1 MRLSCQLSLTDW
13 TSCQTRKIP
22 PKGGNRLV
30 CGVDEAGRGPL
41 AGPVVAAAVVLP
53 DSAPEGIPNG
63 ILNDSKQMSPGKRIE
78 AARVIRN
85 ICIESGIGWCWPEEI
100 DRLNIHRATLLAM
113 KRALAMLSC
122 RPHVVLIDGLFVP
135 NVRLCCVP
143 IVRGDEKVP
152 QIQAASI
159 LAKTTRDLWM
169 QRYSRIETEFGF
181 ERHKGYPT
189 REHRTALG
197 RLAPSPIHR
206 LSFNLTY
213 RVEQQHS
220 DSGRPNESL

>member
-1 MRLSCQLSLTDW
+1 LSPTDC
-13 TSCQTRKIP
+13 TSYQPRQSP
-22 PKGGNRLV
+22 PKGGNRLI

-53 DSAPEGIPNG
+53 DSALEGIAKG
-63 ILNDSKQMSPGKRIE
+63 TFKDSKQMSPGKRTE
-78 AARVIRN
+78 AARIIRN
-85 ICIESGIGWCWPEEI
+85 LCIESGIGWCWPEEI

-113 KRALAMLSC
+113 KRALSMLTC
-122 RPHVVLIDGLFVP
+122 HPHVVLIDGLFVP
-135 NVRLCCVP
+135 NVRLCCVS

-169 QRYSRIETEFGF
+169 QRYGRIETEFGF

-206 LSFNLTY
+206 LSFNLSY
-213 RVEQQHS
+213 RAEQRHS
-220 DSGRPNESL
+220 D